1 MVLSGKLAVCCA
13 LAFVLGAA
21 AYAGGFQLNEA
32 GARAMAQAGAFAARA
47 SDGSAIYFNPAGLGF
62 QDLPSAYVGV
72 TTIIPTSTFYGPLQ
86 DNSNAKTKA
95 PWQMFTPINAYVTY
109 PLSGR
114 LHVGFGVNNPF
125 GLGSKWPDDWVG
137 ARLTTNVQLQTF
149 FFTPTVAYLVT
160 DDLSVGAG
168 FNYARGTVKLER
180 AVETPVGTPRASIDM
195 NGDGAGFNLGALYKI
210 SPKLSAGVSYR
221 SKVKVNA
228 TGTASFTPS
237 YSFLPAGD
245 ASLPITLPPTAFV
258 GVAYAPMDNLS
269 VEADYQFIGWSTY
282 NQLAIE
288 FAKDGSSSVTP
299 KNYKDTYIL
308 RIGGEYTMDY
318 CHFRA
323 GYLYDHSPVSSA
335 YVDPIL
341 PDANRNGFNVG
352 LGYDITPSISVDVAY
367 FFLKF
372 DQRQAVNTIPE
383 TDFDGTYNTYAN
395 LFALNVGY
403 TFR

>member
-1 MVLSGKLAVCCA
+1 MILSRMVLVCLALTMVMA
-13 LAFVLGAA
+13 IAAF
-21 AYAGGFQLNEA
+21 AGGFQLNEA

-62 QDLPSAYVGV
+62 QDVGSAYVGA
-72 TTIIPTSTFYGPLQ
+72 TAIIPTSSFYGPLQ

-95 PWQMFTPINAYVTY
+95 PSQMFTPINIYVTY
-109 PLSGR
+109 PWLDR

-125 GLGSKWPDDWVG
+125 GLGSKWPTDWVG
-137 ARLTTNVQLQTF
+137 ARLTTNAQLQTF
-149 FFTPTVAYLVT
+149 FFTPTVAYRLT

-168 FNYARGTVKLER
+168 FNYVTGSVKLER
-180 AVETPVGTPRASIDM
+180 AVVTPIDDPRASIDM
-195 NGDGAGFNLGALYKI
+195 SGHGFGFNLGVLYKI
-210 SPKLSAGVSYR
+210 TPELSAGASYR
-221 SKVKVNA
+221 SQAKVDAK
-228 TGTASFTPS
+228 GTASFTPA

-245 ASLPITLPPTAFV
+245 ASASLTLPATAFV
-258 GVAYAPMDNLS
+258 GVAYKPMENLE
-269 VEADYQFIGWSTY
+269 VEADYQFIGWSSY
-282 NQLAIE
+282 DQLAIT

-308 RIGGEYTMDY
+308 RIGGEYSIKY
-318 CHFRA
+318 FHFRA
-323 GYLYDHSPVSSA
+323 GYLYDHTPVSSP

-352 LGYDITPSISVDVAY
+352 LGYDITPDISVDVAY

-372 DQRQAVNTIPE
+372 DPRHAMNTIPE

-395 LFALNVGY
+395 LFAINIGY
-403 TFR
+403 AFR